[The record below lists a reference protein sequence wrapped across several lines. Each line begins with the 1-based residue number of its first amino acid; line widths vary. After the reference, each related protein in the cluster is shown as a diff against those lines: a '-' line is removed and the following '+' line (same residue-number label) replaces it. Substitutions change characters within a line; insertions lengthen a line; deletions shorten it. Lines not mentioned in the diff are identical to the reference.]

1 MPSLLVGSFEAK
13 RGIKYSGV
21 VPQGNAIRLT
31 EKVKISINNT
41 PLAYMP
47 RHEDIFTLPNFSYV
61 MDRDTV
67 ILLTRIVNDDLS
79 IIFDSKCP
87 TTVALVKN
95 AESAIIC
102 SVIVLEATATGT
114 VTCQAN
120 IFNDNGQDKNVIIKA
135 YNGTTEI
142 GTTTNQ
148 IEKRSEMQSVL
159 HFEITSAIAKDD
171 VISFKVE
178 AKGNNMTIEGGNHA
192 SIVQVLR
199 RT

>member
-1 MPSLLVGSFEAK
+1 M
-13 RGIKYSGV
+13 
-21 VPQGNAIRLT
+21 PQGNAIQIT
-31 EKVKISINNT
+31 ERVKMSVNRS
-41 PLAYMP
+41 PLAAMP
-47 RHEDIFTLPNFSYV
+47 LHKDIFTLPNFTYTLGK
-61 MDRDTV
+61 DTT
-67 ILLTRIVNDDLS
+67 ILLTRVVNDDLS
-79 IIFDSKCP
+79 IVFDSKCP

-135 YNGTTEI
+135 YNGATEI

-148 IEKRSEMQSVL
+148 IEKRSEIQSVL
-159 HFEITSAIAKDD
+159 HFEITAAIAKDD